1 MFGFFLMYDFISKE
15 QNVAKVVIFIVLQ
28 PAVLIFSWWGLLLVL
43 YLYFMSRVSLLFGV
57 HIVMDLC
64 MILMLNF

>member
-28 PAVLIFSWWGLLLVL
+28 PAVLIFSCWGLLLVL